1 MTDFHVFCLKRRLSH
16 NLVTMIVKNSCTSSK
31 AQVVNWNALSLLYEG
46 KAFFSLGCRLLIE
59 ITHGLNFTYGV
70 SILSQFRKF

>member
-31 AQVVNWNALSLLYEG
+31 AQVVNWNVLSLLDEG
-46 KAFFSLGCRLLIE
+46 KAFFPSVVDC
-59 ITHGLNFTYGV
+59 
-70 SILSQFRKF
+70 

>member
-31 AQVVNWNALSLLYEG
+31 AQVVNWNALSLLDEG
-46 KAFFSLGCRLLIE
+46 KEFFSLGCRLLIE